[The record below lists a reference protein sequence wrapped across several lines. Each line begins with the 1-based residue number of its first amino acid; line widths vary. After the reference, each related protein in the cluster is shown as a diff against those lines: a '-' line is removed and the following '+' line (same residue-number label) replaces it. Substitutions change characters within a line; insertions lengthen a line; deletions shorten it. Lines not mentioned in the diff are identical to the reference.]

1 MNLTLSSEYVGAH
14 TESVDAQLLAEFL
27 RNRRAALSPGE
38 VGLPS
43 AGRRRTPGLR
53 REEVA
58 ALAGVSTDYYT
69 RLEQQRATAVPSEL
83 VVRSLTRALR
93 LSQDERDHLYRLTG
107 HPVPGR
113 HKDDRHVAAAL
124 LSVLDALTD
133 IPAQVMTDLGET
145 LVQNSLARAVFG
157 RPSGSNNLKASVIY
171 RWFCEP
177 DARNGY
183 PVEDHGAESR
193 ALVADL
199 RAAVTR
205 RDDAR
210 ARSLVSHLLA
220 DSPEFTALW
229 NLHDVAVLRRRHKRI
244 RHPQVGLLEFDCEFL
259 VDEDRSHILAL
270 FSPLPGTPT
279 TARLTL
285 LALAHDSFA
294 GMTR

>member
-1 MNLTLSSEYVGAH
+1 M
-14 TESVDAQLLAEFL
+14 DAQLADFL
-27 RNRRAALSPGE
+27 RTRRAALSPGE
-38 VGLPS
+38 VGLPA
-43 AGRRRTPGLR
+43 AGRRRTAGLR

-69 RLEQQRATAVPSEL
+69 RLEQQRATAVPSEV

-113 HKDDRHVAAAL
+113 HRDDRHVAPAL
-124 LSVLDALTD
+124 LTVLDALTD
-133 IPAQVMTDLGET
+133 VPAQVMTDLGET
-145 LVQNSLARAVFG
+145 LVQNGLARAVFG
-157 RPSGSNNLKASVIY
+157 PPSGRDSLTESFIY

-177 DARNGY
+177 AARNGY

-205 RDDAR
+205 RDDAP
-210 ARSLVSHLLA
+210 ARSLVSLLLA

-244 RHPQVGLLEFDCEFL
+244 RHPQVGLLDFDCQFL
-259 VDEDRSHILAL
+259 VDEDRSQILAI

-279 TARLTL
+279 AERLTL
-285 LALAHDSFA
+285 LGLAGGWPDPA
-294 GMTR
+294 R